1 MERHRLSLTGALLFL
16 TLAAPVTAEP
26 TMTDAERQL
35 HLDSFDYVWT
45 TVRDKHFDP
54 DMGGVDWT
62 AVRDELRPKVAE
74 AASIDDVRVVLG
86 DMLSRLELSHFNIV
100 PAEVYSDL
108 EGEDGETVS
117 RRGTAGLDVRAVDG
131 RALVTAVTPDLP
143 AAAGGVRPGW
153 EVLRVDEDDVAE
165 LFARVDKEFAG
176 KSWRTYVLAASVLG
190 RFRGPEGKT
199 VTAVFLDGEDQEREL
214 TFELVDDGEPE
225 WRIGYF
231 PPMKVKAEAKTVDGS
246 IGYITFNYFMD
257 PLKVMP
263 VYNGAMKDFM
273 DADGLILDVRGNA
286 GGIPEMV
293 MGMIGWL
300 VDERRH
306 VGTMKMRDLDLKLLA
321 YPRPETYSGPVAV
334 LADDFSGSAA
344 ELFAGGLQ
352 DLGRATVI
360 GTTTAGAVLGSMF
373 EKLPNGD
380 RFQYATLNLTLA
392 HAGTDLEGKGVVP
405 DIEAP
410 PQRKALLEGRD
421 PALEAAIQWIR
432 SRQPNPPTKGE
443 ITARKKETDR

>member
-1 MERHRLSLTGALLFL
+1 MERQRLSLTG
-16 TLAAPVTAEP
+16 TLVFMAWILAIPATAEP
-26 TMTDAERQL
+26 SMTDAERQL
-35 HLDSFDYVWT
+35 HLASFDYVWT

-54 DMGGVDWT
+54 DLGGVDWT

-74 AASIDDVRVVLG
+74 ASSIDDVREVLD
-86 DMLSRLELSHFNIV
+86 DMLSRLGLSHFAII
-100 PAEVYSDL
+100 PAEVYTDL
-108 EGEDGETVS
+108 TGEDGEAIS
-117 RRGTAGLDVRAVDG
+117 RRATAGLDVRAVDG

-143 AAAGGVRPGW
+143 AAAAGVRPGW
-153 EVLRVDEDDVAE
+153 EVLRVGEDDVAE
-165 LFARVDKEFAG
+165 LFARVDEEFAG
-176 KSWRTYVLAASVLG
+176 KSWRTYVLAAGVLG

-199 VTAVFLDGEDQEREL
+199 VTAAFLDGEGQEREL
-214 TFELVDDGEPE
+214 VFALVDDGQQE

-231 PPMKVKAEAKTVDGS
+231 PPMKVQAEAKTVDGS
-246 IGYITFNYFMD
+246 IGYVAFNYFMD
-257 PLKVMP
+257 PLRVMP

-273 DADGLILDVRGNA
+273 DADGLILDVRGNS

-352 DLGRATVI
+352 DLGRAAVI
-360 GTTTAGAVLGSMF
+360 GTPTAGAVLGSTF

-392 HAGTDLEGKGVVP
+392 GAGISLEGKGVVP
-405 DIEAP
+405 DIEAK

-421 PALEAAIQWIR
+421 PALEAAIHWIR
-432 SRQPNPPTKGE
+432 EQTPKSSAMGTR
-443 ITARKKETDR
+443 